1 MSNHRAI
8 AAVTVTL
15 RTLLS
20 TRLGLQV
27 SARSPDKVP
36 NGVQLNLFLYQIAYD
51 GALRNMPVPQTL
63 KPGETGFPP
72 LALTLYY
79 MITAYGPDT
88 EDEALNSHQLLGQA
102 MNVLHDHP
110 LLGAGEIQ
118 AATTNA
124 GIPSDLHHQIER
136 IRITPQPMPLDEMTK
151 LWTTFQTNFRIS
163 ASYQVGVVLIE
174 SGRSAKTPLPVL
186 ARGPDDSGA
195 NAQGSMPLLPTLES
209 VRMPNGQ
216 LSAQLDDTLT
226 IKGINLSGAN
236 LKVLVL
242 APHQTVER
250 ELTIVG
256 PNTDEEVIAKIPNEP
271 DNFPAGYYKLR
282 VTLRKDGETFD
293 RKATPIF
300 FPLAPRIAA
309 PALPIPNVTRVAG
322 TATLS
327 ITPAPPVLPQQQ
339 AALLLDDL
347 ETPAQPRK
355 DKTDPLIFIIKN
367 APVGKFL
374 ARLRVDGVDSLLIDF
389 TKTPPVFDQNQTVTI
404 V

>member
-1 MSNHRAI
+1 LSNHRAI

-51 GALRNMPVPQTL
+51 GALRNMPLPQTV

-88 EDEALNSHQLLGQA
+88 EDEVLNSHQLLGQA

-163 ASYQVGVVLIE
+163 AAYQVGVVLIE
-174 SGRSAKTPLPVL
+174 SARSAKTPLPVL
-186 ARGPDDSGA
+186 APARRS
-195 NAQGSMPLLPTLES
+195 
-209 VRMPNGQ
+209 
-216 LSAQLDDTLT
+216 
-226 IKGINLSGAN
+226 
-236 LKVLVL
+236 
-242 APHQTVER
+242 VER
-250 ELTIVG
+250 
-256 PNTDEEVIAKIPNEP
+256 
-271 DNFPAGYYKLR
+271 
-282 VTLRKDGETFD
+282 
-293 RKATPIF
+293 
-300 FPLAPRIAA
+300 AA
-309 PALPIPNVTRVAG
+309 
-322 TATLS
+322 
-327 ITPAPPVLPQQQ
+327 
-339 AALLLDDL
+339 
-347 ETPAQPRK
+347 
-355 DKTDPLIFIIKN
+355 
-367 APVGKFL
+367 
-374 ARLRVDGVDSLLIDF
+374 
-389 TKTPPVFDQNQTVTI
+389 
-404 V
+404 

>member
-1 MSNHRAI
+1 M
-8 AAVTVTL
+8 TVTL
-15 RTLLS
+15 RTLLA
-20 TRLGLQV
+20 THLGLPSGV

-51 GALRNMPVPQTL
+51 GALRNMPIPQTV

-88 EDEALNSHQLLGQA
+88 QDEALNSHELLGQA

-110 LLGAGEIQ
+110 LLSAGEIES
-118 AATTNA
+118 ATKTA
-124 GIPSDLHHQIER
+124 GIPSELHHQVER

-151 LWTTFQTNFRIS
+151 LWTTFQTSFRIS
-163 ASYQVGVVLIE
+163 AAYQVGVVLIE
-174 SGRSAKTPLPVL
+174 STRSAKTPLPVL

-195 NAQGSMPLLPTLES
+195 DAQGTMPLLPTIES

-216 LSAQLDDTLT
+216 LSAELNDALT
-226 IKGINLSGAN
+226 IKGINLSGTN
-236 LKVLVL
+236 LKALVL

-250 ELTIVG
+250 ELTLVG
-256 PNTDEEVIAKIPNEP
+256 PNTDEEVRAKIPNEP

-282 VTLRKDGETFD
+282 VRVRKDGETFD
-293 RKATPIF
+293 RTSNTILF
-300 FPLAPRIAA
+300 SLAPRISA
-309 PALPIPNVTRVAG
+309 PALPIPNVARVDK
-322 TATLS
+322 TATLT
-327 ITPAPPVLPQQQ
+327 ITPLPPVLPEQQ

-347 ETPAQPRK
+347 ETIAQPRK
-355 DKTDPLIFIIKN
+355 EKTDPLIFIIKN

-389 TKTPPVFDQNQTVTI
+389 TKTPPAFDQNQTVTI